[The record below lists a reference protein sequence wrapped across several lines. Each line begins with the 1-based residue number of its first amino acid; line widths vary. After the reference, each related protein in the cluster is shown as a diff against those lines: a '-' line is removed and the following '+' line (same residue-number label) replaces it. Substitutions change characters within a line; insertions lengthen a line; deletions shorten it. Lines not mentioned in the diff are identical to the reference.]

1 MCGICGIFDPDKIS
15 DSSISSLI
23 RMRDRLRLRG
33 PDDEGLYR
41 DESVALGIRRLSVI
55 DLKTGRQPIANE
67 DDSVWV
73 VLNGEIYNY
82 RELRRDLEQKGHRF
96 RTQSDTEVLVHLY
109 EESGERLVE
118 SLRGMFAFAL
128 WDKRKKMLMLARD
141 RFGIKPLYYA
151 QQGSR
156 LIFSS
161 ELRSLLQH
169 PEISRETDPDAVDLY
184 LTTGYIP
191 SPLSII
197 RGIQKVPPAT
207 VLTATAQKI
216 ELKKYWAPSLPQPDL
231 KLDIPELQQQL
242 SRHLADSVA
251 LHLRSDVPVGVL
263 LSGGLDSSLILS
275 EVVKASQ
282 KQVTAFTIG
291 FEEASFDETAAAAQ
305 IARHFGVDHQIETIG
320 TREQLDRI
328 PEILGACDEPLA
340 DSSVIPTWF
349 LSRLAKRS
357 VTVALSGDGGD
368 ELFGGYPTYAAHRI
382 AQRLGILPQPFWA
395 AAQWAA
401 NRLPVSDK
409 NFSFDFIAGQFL
421 RGAGQP
427 LVQRHFSWMGI
438 FSADEK
444 TALTGS
450 AGGASTA
457 WIKKQSEELAA
468 FTLSDPAD
476 AAAGLD
482 QKTYLPDD
490 LLFKTD
496 RLSMQHSLELRV
508 PLLDHPLAEFA
519 GTIPSL
525 LKIQGSST
533 KILFRKLLEERIPG
547 SIARHP
553 KKGFGAPVAAWLRG
567 PLKEWS
573 ADTLETALHSN
584 KYGWNKTY
592 VRTLL
597 KEHAQGRR
605 NHARRIWAL
614 LALEQWQ
621 S

>member
-1 MCGICGIFDPDKIS
+1 
-15 DSSISSLI
+15 
-23 RMRDRLRLRG
+23 MREQLRLRG

-41 DESVALGIRRLSVI
+41 DDSVALGIRRLSVI
-55 DLKTGRQPIANE
+55 DLKTGRQPISNE

-82 RELRRDLEQKGHRF
+82 RELRRDLERKGHRF

-109 EESGERLVE
+109 EESGERLVDA
-118 SLRGMFAFAL
+118 LRGMFAFAL
-128 WDKRKKMLMLARD
+128 WDKRKKTLLLARD

-151 QQGSR
+151 QQGNR

-161 ELRSLLQH
+161 ELRSLLRH
-169 PEISRETDPDAVDLY
+169 PEVSRETDPDAIDLY

-191 SPLSII
+191 SPFSII
-197 RGIQKVPPAT
+197 RGIQKLPPAT

-216 ELKKYWAPSLPQPDL
+216 ELKKYWTPALPQPEM
-231 KLDIPELQQQL
+231 KLDLPELRQQL
-242 SRHLADSVA
+242 TRHLADSVA

-291 FEEASFDETAAAAQ
+291 FEEASFNETAAAAQ
-305 IARHFGVDHQIETIG
+305 IARQFGVDHQIETIG
-320 TREQLDRI
+320 TREQLDRV
-328 PEILGACDEPLA
+328 PEILGASDEPLA

-368 ELFGGYPTYAAHRI
+368 ELFGGYPTYTAHRI
-382 AQRLGILPQPFWA
+382 AQRLGILPEPFWKTA
-395 AAQWAA
+395 RWAA

-421 RGAGQP
+421 RGASQP
-427 LVQRHFSWMGI
+427 LVERHFSWMGI
-438 FSADEK
+438 FSAAEK
-444 TALTGS
+444 AALTGS
-450 AGGASTA
+450 TTGASA
-457 WIKKQSEELAA
+457 GWIKKQAGDLAA
-468 FTLSDPAD
+468 FASSDPAD
-476 AAAGLD
+476 AAAWLD

-519 GTIPSL
+519 GAIPSR
-525 LKIQGSST
+525 LKICGGST
-533 KILFRKLLEERIPG
+533 KDLFRKIVEERIPG
-547 SIARHP
+547 SIARRP

-567 PLKEWS
+567 PLKKWS
-573 ADTLETALHSN
+573 ADTLETALQSN
-584 KYGWNKTY
+584 GYQWNKTF

-621 S
+621 RSLRESTGK